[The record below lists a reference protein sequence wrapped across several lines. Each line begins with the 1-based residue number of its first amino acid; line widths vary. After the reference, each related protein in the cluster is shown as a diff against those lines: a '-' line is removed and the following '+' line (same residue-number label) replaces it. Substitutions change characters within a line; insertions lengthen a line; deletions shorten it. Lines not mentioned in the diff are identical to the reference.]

1 MDTRRPARVLLLLL
15 PDPDHAN
22 DRSGCTAVAL
32 LVTPDNRLFCAN
44 AGDSRCVL
52 SRGGL
57 AIPLSFDHK
66 PDNSGVHAADAIQCA
81 GEHWLC
87 SRADRR

>member
-1 MDTRRPARVLLLLL
+1 
-15 PDPDHAN
+15 
-22 DRSGCTAVAL
+22 
-32 LVTPDNRLFCAN
+32 VTPDNRLFCAN

-66 PDNSGVHAADAIQCA
+66 PDNSGACAAARAQSA
-81 GEHWLC
+81 GERARC
-87 SRADRR
+87 YRSRGGRR